1 MCKILVTGGT
11 VFVSKYVAEYYA
23 KKGDEVYVLNRNT
36 RPQPQN
42 TILIEADRHNLGE
55 KLKAYDFDV
64 VLDIN
69 AYTKEDIEV
78 LCDALG
84 SFQDYIMISSSAV
97 YPESLPQPFKED
109 MPIGENAFWGAYGT
123 DKIAAEEELL
133 KRVPAA
139 YILRPP
145 YLYGPMNNVYREA
158 FVFDCAMEN
167 RPFYV
172 PKDGSMPL
180 QFFHVEDLCRFI
192 DCILKKKPEN
202 HIFNVGNEQCVTIEE
217 WVRLCY
223 EVAGKPCE
231 IVQVKEDINQ
241 RSYFCFHD
249 YAYELA
255 VANQKCLL
263 EDTKPLAEGLQEAY
277 EWYCKNQD
285 EVMKRPYKEYIDK
298 NL

>member
-1 MCKILVTGGT
+1 MRKILVTGGT

-23 KKGDEVYVLNRNT
+23 KKGDKVYVLNRNT

-64 VLDIN
+64 ILDIN
-69 AYTKEDIEV
+69 AYTKEDIEA

-97 YPESLPQPFKED
+97 YPESLPKPFKED
-109 MPIGENAFWGAYGT
+109 NPTGENSFWGAYGT

-133 KRVPAA
+133 KRVPEA

-158 FVFDCAMEN
+158 FVFDCAMEK

-192 DCILKKKPEN
+192 DCILNKKPEN
-202 HIFNVGNEQCVTIEE
+202 HIFNVGNEECVTIEE

-241 RSYFCFHD
+241 RAYFCFYD